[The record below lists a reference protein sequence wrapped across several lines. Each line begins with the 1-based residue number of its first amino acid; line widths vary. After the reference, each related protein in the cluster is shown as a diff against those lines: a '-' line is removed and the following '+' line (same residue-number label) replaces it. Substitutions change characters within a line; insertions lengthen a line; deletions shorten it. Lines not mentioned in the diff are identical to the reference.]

1 MTDVLF
7 GLQQEFPGFRIWQE
21 SYGERK
27 RYVACRLVAGTRP
40 HSVVTADPDE
50 LRAALS
56 GRPDPE
62 EQS

>member
-27 RYVACRLVAGTRP
+27 RYVACRLVAGTSP

-50 LRAALS
+50 LRDALS
-56 GRPDPE
+56 GRPNPE
-62 EQS
+62 EQP